1 MWIRKSQLEIDQE
14 KNQPKLPDFLGCF
27 ILILIGTVI
36 YERIGGISWIGS
48 SFPPM
53 TWQQIFGQWPF
64 LIGISVLIAFGQV
77 FIKDKKTFVC
87 LKCGETSQKSGDI
100 CECGGLRIDQNEA
113 KWVDDPSDEG
123 YEPAE
128 CVKCGAPISDK
139 ESKCPKCGWT
149 WIVSGENVPD
159 IEKRFF
165 TDK

>member
-1 MWIRKSQLEIDQE
+1 MAVFYRY
-14 KNQPKLPDFLGCF
+14 LGF
-27 ILILIGTVI
+27 N
-36 YERIGGISWIGS
+36 
-48 SFPPM
+48 F
-53 TWQQIFGQWPF
+53 
-64 LIGISVLIAFGQV
+64 FGQV

-100 CECGGLRIDQNEA
+100 CECGGLRIDLNEA

-149 WIVSGENVPD
+149 WIVPGENVPD